1 MLLLLMKADQ
11 LGLFE
16 KLVPVKASI
25 SSSGRLISAHTAI
38 RHVRRVEPTK
48 RHAEVLDLFGHA
60 PQPKPAL
67 VTPKKPA
74 PAPQADLFEHR
85 PDPPKA
91 DLNGMMA
98 RSRDQRLAREAKAKE
113 IGAGVGSVKLKHADG
128 RAALLSPDLQR
139 DGGWRFTRLDADG
152 PVGHS
157 EYDSKEAAAAE
168 ALRAGYST
176 DAPEA
181 IQPHAPLEP
190 AVSLQ
195 NQLPAS
201 GIDYSEGLPA
211 ELPAFGVA
219 PGTTK
224 GERRAINALAASMV
238 NGRKSLLDEAPA
250 PVNPEVL
257 RQYSGW
263 GGCGDSLNEFYTD
276 PNVAAAMWSVLHR
289 MGLGEGA
296 SVLEPSCGTGVFLE
310 LAPKGVKV
318 TGVELDETSS
328 KIAATLHPTHEVVN
342 SALEAFAT
350 TDTRQFDAVIGN
362 PPFGDSRGSLVAA
375 DKPDISRPEQYFVD
389 TALDKARAGGLV
401 ALVLPT
407 GILDSRSARKLRD
420 RWIRKGQFLG
430 ALRMPNTAF
439 EASHTGVTTD
449 VVFFRKRPD
458 EVAGALSVVDRDTL
472 KLLGAWDEEFV
483 GGGYF
488 SGRGEGNILGTL
500 EAGWRSKAGMGDD
513 ITVAGSMVG
522 VPEAIASFEPEQPSG
537 PTGVEEV
544 LGAVQDQD
552 LKARIRGA
560 AARKPYD
567 QAKRGDTRVIDGV
580 TYVLEGSPL
589 RWHRVDEFMA
599 EQAVVDAGALGAD
612 IERAVQGEDVPG
624 LADRVR
630 AYVSAHGIP
639 AKNPNL
645 VIAAKQDKAI
655 YRLLGAVKQ
664 DGSLSD
670 VVEGRRESAAVSNF
684 DTAAKTLAL
693 EVGYFSPSM
702 VAGRWHG
709 GTEDVV
715 LDHLYASPDYAI
727 DPRSGTWT
735 SLDQYL
741 SGELWPKYDDAKAA
755 LAESDLK
762 PEDRAK
768 IERQLAAL
776 DEAIAPKSLEDVEIQ
791 VNSGFVPL
799 NVVSAFFN
807 EVHPSSY
814 GDKTPMTITYDE
826 GVFAVM
832 GGGYEAHTLR
842 KYLNR
847 DGVRKDDDLPT
858 IERWNRA
865 FKEWLCASAYRDEV
879 EELYNRK
886 FRGFRQKAYSEEAFE
901 VPGLRSDGLKSYQWS
916 GLRWALEA
924 GKGIIAADVGLGKT
938 ARALILNKLMKI
950 TGQAKRPMIVV
961 PKSVAANWMREAE
974 KWFPGSSVMV
984 IGETYSRD
992 KNGELKGR
1000 GDTEAE
1006 RNQKFHDIR
1015 QNDYDFILIT
1025 QPAWN
1030 ALDLDPETKEKYAS
1044 SDFWEKRKEGLGKGP
1059 SAKQL
1064 ARQKEAH
1071 DAKIAKQDFQSRS
1084 DALYFNDLGVD
1095 ALISDEMHAYKNL
1108 FEARDRFGQ
1117 QPKFLGGSS
1126 SSKRAA
1132 DMRWKTDWLRDQTGG
1147 RNVYGL
1153 TATPT
1158 KNSPLE
1164 VYSMLSHI
1172 APEAFLNIGIRNSE
1186 DFLDRFCEFK
1196 EENVLDTNGRMTRSL
1211 CVKGFKNLS
1220 ELREIMRRYIDRKTA
1235 EDVGLQLP
1243 AKDDRQHL
1251 VDISASQKEV
1261 YAELRELAEKAK
1273 QAGNDASG
1281 EAHPFSIM
1289 HKMDRATLDLELYDP
1304 VRYAGARSPKLEQA
1318 VTNITSGIKEGGQIV
1333 FCDAIETHD
1342 KLVGLLV
1349 AAGIPR
1355 DQIGVLNAK
1364 VAPTSAKRQN
1374 IAEAY
1379 RAKKLRVVIGNS
1391 TMEEGVDGL
1400 QADTTDIHH
1409 LNIPWTPA
1417 AIQQRNGRGLRQGN
1431 TAEAVRLHNY
1441 LAKGTF
1447 DGYRYQTI
1455 SAKKDWQTLL
1465 WDGGDRV
1472 ENLAFEG
1479 GMNHEEMLIALAEDP
1494 DKAREELT
1502 KNKELAQAK
1511 LDAQQ
1516 YADAAEAYRAYRK
1529 MRASLKKLDAG
1540 SRAKASG
1547 QRLEHKLS
1555 MMRTS
1560 LEANPYFKAKSAIDA
1575 DHEIM
1580 IAPGSGD
1587 AIAPGAGLDV
1597 PPEGKITTGR
1607 YVVEKVSPDHGWVEL
1622 RRWGETGKA
1631 GRMLVDLADLSHAKV
1646 TEHDKAAE
1654 DAHITAKTA
1663 EVLAAGAKDLDSY
1676 KKLREFPSAAIE
1688 ANREAISHTV
1698 KRGLKEYKFRDGYE
1712 ARIGIIRPEGA
1723 RALPSYEAGKLT
1735 DADLPMLPI
1744 DEHKKLAFDA
1754 YAADEAGKKFTKVPE
1769 TGRRGASTGR
1779 YRDELRYPGDH
1790 YNGETK
1796 NRWASVI
1803 ENLWGPE
1810 GLSEA
1815 HRQFESRQME
1825 AARRAPDLKTAI
1837 AHALPTSIRKEGYM
1851 PTVKSKWGRKALATL
1866 YAKAKAGGHL
1876 RTPLLD
1882 HLETKEVRQG
1892 YGLSERRYQT
1902 PVVSED
1908 HFSDGRT
1915 YGSVVKE
1922 PVGSALAKLAVANG
1936 HVDLASAMAVDH
1948 AETPEEAMSNLGRLP
1963 EHPAREDA
1971 KRHLIA
1977 KHPHLGQLE
1986 EAPRAA

>member
-1 MLLLLMKADQ
+1 MAILFFKADQ

-16 KLVPVKASI
+16 KLVQVKGSVAKD
-25 SSSGRLISAHTAI
+25 GTVRAAHTAV
-38 RHVRRVEPTK
+38 RHVRRPEPPK
-48 RHAEVLDLFGHA
+48 HHHPAVQDLFGHESPA
-60 PQPKPAL
+60 KPKAA
-67 VTPKKPA
+67 PKKAANPL
-74 PAPQADLFEHR
+74 QADLFATTATQAPAPEPVRSVDDYHEQR
-85 PDPPKA
+85 KA
-91 DLNGMMA
+91 EQEA
-98 RSRDQRLAREAKAKE
+98 AKARVAAK
-113 IGAGVGSVKLKHADG
+113 
-128 RAALLSPDLQR
+128 RAAAVKDPS
-139 DGGWRFTRLDADG
+139 AD
-152 PVGHS
+152 VQ
-157 EYDSKEAAAAE
+157 
-168 ALRAGYST
+168 
-176 DAPEA
+176 EA
-181 IQPHAPLEP
+181 IEPHA
-190 AVSLQ
+190 AVAPVVD
-195 NQLPAS
+195 NLPATT
-201 GIDYSEGLPA
+201 GIDYSAGLPGV
-211 ELPAFGVA
+211 LPAFGVA

-224 GERRAINALAASMV
+224 GERRAINARAAGMV
-238 NGRKSLLDEAPA
+238 EGKEAA
-250 PVNPEVL
+250 DAAVL

-276 PNVAAAMWSVLHR
+276 PHVAAAMWSVLTR
-289 MGLGEGA
+289 LGLSEGA

-310 LAPKGVKV
+310 MAPRGVKV

-328 KIAATLHPTHEVVN
+328 KIAATLHPNHEVLN

-350 TDTRQFDAVIGN
+350 TDVRQFDAVIGN

-389 TALDKARAGGLV
+389 TALDKAKAGGLV

-407 GILDSRSARKLRD
+407 GIMDSSTARKLRE

-488 SGRGEGNILGTL
+488 AGRGEGNILGTL
-500 EAGWRSKAGMGDD
+500 EAGWRAKAGMGND
-513 ITVAGSMVG
+513 ITVEGSMVG
-522 VPEAIASFEPEQPSG
+522 VPEAIADFVPEEPSG
-537 PTGVEEV
+537 P
-544 LGAVQDQD
+544 LSVQDVLATTQD
-552 LKARIRGA
+552 ADLQAKIRGA

-580 TYVLEGSPL
+580 TYVLEGNPL

-599 EQAVVDAGALGAD
+599 EQSVIDAGALGAE
-612 IERAVQGEDVPG
+612 IERAVQGEVVPG

-630 AYVSAHGIP
+630 AFVEAHGIP

-655 YRLLGAVKQ
+655 YRLLGAVKP

-670 VVEGRRESAAVSNF
+670 VVEGRASAAQASSNF
-684 DTAAKTLAL
+684 DTAAQTLAL
-693 EVGYFSPSM
+693 EVGFFTPSM

-715 LDHLYASPDYAI
+715 LDHLYASPDYAL
-727 DPRSGTWT
+727 DPISGTWT

-741 SGELWPKYDDAKAA
+741 SGDLWPKWDEAKAA
-755 LAESDLK
+755 LAEADLK

-768 IERQLAAL
+768 LERQLAAL
-776 DEAIAPKSLEDVEIQ
+776 DEAIAPKSLEDVEIL

-799 NVVSAFFN
+799 DVVAAFFN
-807 EVHPSSY
+807 ENFPATY
-814 GDKTPMTITYDE
+814 GDKTPMAITFDE
-826 GVFAVM
+826 GVFAVT
-832 GGGYEAHTLR
+832 GGGYQAHTLR

-858 IERWNRA
+858 IDRWNAA
-865 FKEWLCASAYRDEV
+865 FKDWLCASPFRDEV
-879 EELYNRK
+879 EEIYNRK
-886 FRGFRQKAYSEEAFE
+886 FRGFRQKAYSEEPFE
-901 VPGLRSDGLKSYQWS
+901 VPGLNAEGLKSYQWS

-938 ARALILNKLMKI
+938 ARALILNKLMKS
-950 TGQAKRPMIVV
+950 TGQAKRPMIVI

-984 IGETYSRD
+984 IGETYTRD
-992 KNGELKGR
+992 KKGNLVGR
-1000 GDTEAE
+1000 ADTEAD
-1006 RNQKFHDIR
+1006 RNRKFHDIR
-1015 QNDYDFILIT
+1015 QNDYDFVLIT

-1030 ALDLDPETKEKYAS
+1030 ALDLDPETKDKYAS
-1044 SDFWEKRKEGLGKGP
+1044 NDFWEKRKAGLGKEP

-1071 DAKIAKQDFQSRS
+1071 DAKIARQDFQNRS

-1095 ALISDEMHAYKNL
+1095 AVISDEMHAYKNL

-1132 DMRWKTDWLRDQTGG
+1132 DMRWKLDWLRDQTGG

-1172 APEAFLNIGIRNSE
+1172 APEAFENIGIRNSE
-1186 DFLDRFCEFK
+1186 DFLDRFCVFK

-1251 VDISASQKEV
+1251 VEISAAQKEV

-1281 EAHPFSIM
+1281 AAHPFSIM

-1304 VRYAGARSPKLEQA
+1304 VRYAGARSPKLEECVA
-1318 VTNITSGIKEGGQIV
+1318 KVMEGSKDGGQII

-1342 KLVGLLV
+1342 KLANLLV
-1349 AAGIPR
+1349 KAGVPR
-1355 DQIGVLNAK
+1355 DQIGILNAK

-1379 RAKKLRVVIGNS
+1379 RAKKIRYVIGNS

-1455 SAKKDWQTLL
+1455 SAKKDWQDLL
-1465 WDGGDRV
+1465 WNGGDQV
-1472 ENLAFEG
+1472 ENLAYEG

-1502 KNKELAQAK
+1502 KNKALAQAK

-1516 YADAAEAYRAYRK
+1516 YTDAADAYRAFRK
-1529 MRASLKKLDAG
+1529 MRSSFTKLDEA
-1540 SRAKASG
+1540 SRLKPSG
-1547 QRLEHKLS
+1547 QRLEHKLG

-1560 LEANPYFKAKSAIDA
+1560 LEANPYFKAKHALEA
-1575 DHEIM
+1575 DHEVLL
-1580 IAPGSGD
+1580 APGSGD
-1587 AIAPGAGLDV
+1587 PIAPGAGLEV
-1597 PPEGKITTGR
+1597 PPEGKLTTGK
-1607 YVVEKVSPDHGWVEL
+1607 YVVTRVSPEHGRVDL
-1622 RRWGETGKA
+1622 RRWGETGPA
-1631 GRMLVDLADLSHAKV
+1631 ARMVVDLSDLSHAQV
-1646 TEHDKAAE
+1646 VEHDKAAE
-1654 DAHITAKTA
+1654 DAHISA
-1663 EVLAAGAKDLDSY
+1663 ETSEALAAGAADLDSY
-1676 KKLREFPSAAIE
+1676 KKLRALPPAAIV
-1688 ANREAISHTV
+1688 ANREAISHAV
-1698 KRGLKEYKFRDGYE
+1698 KKGLREYKFRDGSE
-1712 ARIGIIRPEGA
+1712 ARIGVVRPEGL

-1735 DADLPMLPI
+1735 DADMPLLPI
-1744 DEHKKLAFDA
+1744 DEHRKLAFDA
-1754 YAADEAGKKFTKVPE
+1754 YIADEAAKGYKQVPI
-1769 TGRRGASTGR
+1769 TGRRGAHKGYESK
-1779 YRDELRYPGDH
+1779 LQYPGDH
-1790 YNGETK
+1790 TYDRQDK

-1810 GLSEA
+1810 GVSEA
-1815 HRQFESRQME
+1815 HNQFEARQLE
-1825 AARRAPDLKTAI
+1825 AAHAAPDLKSAITA
-1837 AHALPTSIRKEGYM
+1837 ALPTSIGKKGWE
-1851 PTVKSKWGRKALATL
+1851 PAHKSRWSKKALGAL
-1866 YAKAKAGGHL
+1866 WAKAKAQGVL
-1876 RTPLLD
+1876 QDPLLD
-1882 HLETKEVRQG
+1882 HLDTKEQRSG
-1892 YGLSERRYQT
+1892 YGVSERRYQT

-1908 HFSDGRT
+1908 HFSEGGS
-1915 YGSVVKE
+1915 YSSVVRK
-1922 PVGSALAKLAVANG
+1922 PVGLALAKLAEANG
-1936 HVDLASAMAVDH
+1936 HKDM
-1948 AETPEEAMSNLGRLP
+1948 AETMRQELGVAPEETT
-1963 EHPAREDA
+1963 
-1971 KRHLIA
+1971 
-1977 KHPHLGQLE
+1977 
-1986 EAPRAA
+1986 RAA